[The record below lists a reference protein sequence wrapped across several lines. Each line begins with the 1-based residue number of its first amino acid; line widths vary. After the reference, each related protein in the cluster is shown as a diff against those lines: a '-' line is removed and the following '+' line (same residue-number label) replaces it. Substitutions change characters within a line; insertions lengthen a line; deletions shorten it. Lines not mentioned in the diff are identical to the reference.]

1 MDTQQL
7 LIYAV
12 RILLSVPS
20 VLLALS
26 FHEAAHGYVA
36 YKLGD
41 PTAKAVGRLT
51 INPLRHLDP
60 IGAICL
66 LLFRYGWARPVPVN
80 PRNFKNPR
88 RGMALVAI
96 AGPLTNLLLGIASL
110 LCSVGLYSLSWA
122 VPQANFPQFL
132 GMAITWGALF
142 FDIAFMINVG
152 LAVFNLL
159 PIPPLDGSRIAAL
172 LLPPRLYFKIMRYE
186 RQIAI
191 GLMVLL
197 LIDSYVGPH
206 LLQRLLN
213 LIVMGLTYLVGMIPC
228 FSWGVEL
235 MMFVRY
241 YI

>member
-1 MDTQQL
+1 ML
-7 LIYAV
+7 ENFVSRL
-12 RILLSVPS
+12 PS
-20 VLLALS
+20 YIISLPVILLALS
-26 FHEAAHGYVA
+26 VHEAAHGYVA

-41 PTAKAVGRLT
+41 PTARNLGRITL
-51 INPLRHLDP
+51 NPLKHLNP
-60 IGAICL
+60 IGFL
-66 LLFRYGWARPVPVN
+66 MMLFFHVGFANPVPIN
-80 PRNFKNPR
+80 SRNFKNPR

-122 VPQANFPQFL
+122 VAQANLPQFL

-213 LIVMGLTYLVGMIPC
+213 LIVMGPTYLVGMIPC

-235 MMFVRY
+235 MMLVRY